1 MESLSKSKNGN
12 FAARKRKEEEVE
24 HLLIIRTRLYCGVVH
39 HQEVPIGGPSTTGK
53 SNSNVE
59 TFRGAHIAIANNWDK
74 NTLSIYNGEA
84 SVYADSGEIVASGGR
99 ITAKDEKE
107 NILSVHNSEADISL
121 SANEAI
127 IIGCAL
133 LTADGEQKTVTALNA
148 DLITDKETV
157 SLESDRIELTYNDR
171 SIGITVSG
179 EKAKNETKAKLNIGK
194 DKNVI
199 SFDGKSIVVE
209 CGDDIEISAKH
220 ANMCINRVDGKLH
233 LEGNDAKFR
242 AGEAERFIPK
252 VKNACVDLATG
263 NVYCNGELIC
273 CAPLLGEQLRKLFK
287 VGPKP
292 ASTPASSILTSY

>member
-1 MESLSKSKNGN
+1 ME
-12 FAARKRKEEEVE
+12 R
-24 HLLIIRTRLYCGVVH
+24 LLTIHTRLYCGVISR
-39 HQEVPIGGPSTTGK
+39 QEVPIGGPSTTDK
-53 SNSNVE
+53 PK
-59 TFRGAHIAIANNWDK
+59 TFRGVHITVANNWDK
-74 NTLSIYNGEA
+74 NTWSVHNGEM
-84 SVYADSGEIVASGGR
+84 SVYKNSGEIVASGGR
-99 ITAKDEKE
+99 ITANNKEK
-107 NILSVHNSEADISL
+107 NTWSVYNGEVYTDPDTGEVIVDG
-121 SANEAI
+121 I
-127 IIGCAL
+127 L
-133 LTADGEQKTVTALNA
+133 LTADGEQETVTALNA

-157 SLESDRIELTYNDR
+157 SLKSDRIELTYNDR

-179 EKAKNETKAKLNIGK
+179 GKAEGETKAKLNIGK

>member
-1 MESLSKSKNGN
+1 MATV
-12 FAARKRKEEEVE
+12 AARKREEEEVE
-24 HLLIIRTRLYCGVVH
+24 RLLTIRTRLYCGVIYR
-39 HQEVPIGGPSTTGK
+39 QEVSIGGPSTTDK
-53 SNSNVE
+53 PK

-179 EKAKNETKAKLNIGK
+179 GKAEGETKAKLSIGE
-194 DKNVI
+194 DKNVV

-209 CGDDIEISAKH
+209 CGDDTEMSAEY
-220 ANMCINRVDGKLH
+220 ANMCVNSAEGRLY
-233 LEGNDAKFR
+233 LEGSNANFR
-242 AGEAERFIPK
+242 VGGKSHPIPR
-252 VKNACVDLATG
+252 VKNSCISFATG
-263 NVYCNGELIC
+263 NVYCNGKLIC
-273 CAPLLGEQLRKLFK
+273 CAPLLGAQLRKLFK

-292 ASTPASSILTSY
+292 ASTLASSILTSY

>member
-1 MESLSKSKNGN
+1 MAT
-12 FAARKRKEEEVE
+12 AARDRKEEEVE
-24 HLLIIRTRLYCGVVH
+24 RSLTVRTRLSCGVISR
-39 HQEVPIGGPSTTGK
+39 QEVPIGGPSTTDNPK
-53 SNSNVE
+53 
-59 TFRGAHIAIANNWDK
+59 TFRGAHITVANNWDK
-74 NTLSIYNGEA
+74 NTLSVYNGKA
-84 SVYADSGEIVASGGR
+84 LVYTNSGEIVASGGR
-99 ITAKDEKE
+99 ITANNKEK
-107 NILSVHNSEADISL
+107 NTWSVYNGEVYTDPDTGEVIVDG
-121 SANEAI
+121 I
-127 IIGCAL
+127 L
-133 LTADGEQKTVTALNA
+133 LTADGEQETVTALNA

-157 SLESDRIELTYNDR
+157 LLKSDRIELTYNDR

-179 EKAKNETKAKLNIGK
+179 GKAEGETKAKLNIGK

-209 CGDDIEISAKH
+209 CGDDIEISAEY
-220 ANMCINRVDGKLH
+220 ANMCVNSAEGKLH
-233 LEGNDAKFR
+233 LEGSDANFR

-292 ASTPASSILTSY
+292 ASTLASSILTSY

>member
-1 MESLSKSKNGN
+1 MVAV
-12 FAARKRKEEEVE
+12 AARNRKEEEVE
-24 HLLIIRTRLYCGVVH
+24 RLLTIHTRSCGVISR
-39 HQEVPIGGPSTTGK
+39 QEVPIGGPSTTDK
-53 SNSNVE
+53 PK
-59 TFRGAHIAIANNWDK
+59 TFRGAHITVANNWDK
-74 NTLSIYNGEA
+74 NTLSVYNGKA
-84 SVYADSGEIVASGGR
+84 LVYTNSGEIVASGGR
-99 ITAKDEKE
+99 ITANNKEK
-107 NILSVHNSEADISL
+107 NTWSVYNGEVYTDPDTGEVIVDSI
-121 SANEAI
+121 
-127 IIGCAL
+127 L
-133 LTADGEQKTVTALNA
+133 LTADGEQETVTALNA

-157 SLESDRIELTYNDR
+157 SLKSDRIELTYNDR

-179 EKAKNETKAKLNIGK
+179 GKAEGETKAKLNIGK

-209 CGDDIEISAKH
+209 CGDDIEISAEY
-220 ANMCINRVDGKLH
+220 ANMCVNSAEGKLH
-233 LEGNDAKFR
+233 LEGSDANFR

-292 ASTPASSILTSY
+292 ASTLASSLLTSY

>member
-1 MESLSKSKNGN
+1 M
-12 FAARKRKEEEVE
+12 E

-39 HQEVPIGGPSTTGK
+39 RQEVPIGGPSTTGK

-59 TFRGAHIAIANNWDK
+59 TFRGAYITVKDKDK
-74 NTLSIYNGEA
+74 NTLSIYNGKA
-84 SVYADSGEIVASGGR
+84 SVHKDSGKIDASGAR
-99 ITAKDEKE
+99 ITVKDEKE
-107 NILSVHNSEADISL
+107 NILSVYNSGADINL

-127 IIGCAL
+127 ISGCAL
-133 LTADGEQKTVTALNA
+133 LTADSEQETVTAFNA
-148 DLITDKETV
+148 DLIADGETAL
-157 SLESDRIELTYNDR
+157 LESDHIELTYNDH
-171 SIGITVSG
+171 SIGVTASG
-179 EKAKNETKAKLNIGK
+179 GKDEGDTKAKL
-194 DKNVI
+194 DVYKNVI

-209 CGDDIEISAKH
+209 CGDDTKISAEH
-220 ANMCINRVDGKLH
+220 ANMCINRDEGKLH
-233 LEGNDAKFR
+233 LEGSDANFR

-292 ASTPASSILTSY
+292 ASTLASSILTSY

>member
-1 MESLSKSKNGN
+1 MS
-12 FAARKRKEEEVE
+12 V
-24 HLLIIRTRLYCGVVH
+24 
-39 HQEVPIGGPSTTGK
+39 
-53 SNSNVE
+53 
-59 TFRGAHIAIANNWDK
+59 
-74 NTLSIYNGEA
+74 YNGKA
-84 SVYADSGEIVASGGR
+84 LVYTNSGEIVASGGR
-99 ITAKDEKE
+99 ITANNKEK
-107 NILSVHNSEADISL
+107 NTWSVYNGEVYTDPDTGGVIVDG
-121 SANEAI
+121 I
-127 IIGCAL
+127 L
-133 LTADGEQKTVTALNA
+133 LTADGEQETVTALNA

-157 SLESDRIELTYNDR
+157 SLKSDRIELTYNDR

-179 EKAKNETKAKLNIGK
+179 GKAEGETKAKLNIGK

-209 CGDDIEISAKH
+209 CGDDIEISAEY
-220 ANMCINRVDGKLH
+220 ANMCVNSAEGKLH
-233 LEGNDAKFR
+233 LEGSDANFR

-292 ASTPASSILTSY
+292 ASTLASSILTSY

>member
-1 MESLSKSKNGN
+1 MESLPKSKNGN
-12 FAARKRKEEEVE
+12 FAARKREEEEVE
-24 HLLIIRTRLYCGVVH
+24 RLLTIRTRLYCGVISR
-39 HQEVPIGGPSTTGK
+39 QEVSIDGPSTTDK
-53 SNSNVE
+53 PK

-99 ITAKDEKE
+99 ITVKDK
-107 NILSVHNSEADISL
+107 NILSVHNGEVYTDPDTGEVIL
-121 SANEAI
+121 D
-127 IIGCAL
+127 GVL
-133 LTADGEQKTVTALNA
+133 LTAEGKQGTVSALNVG
-148 DLITDKETV
+148 LNVTPGGNV
-157 SLESDRIELTYNDR
+157 SLDSDHIEITSHDH
-171 SIGITVSG
+171 SMGITISG
-179 EKAKNETKAKLNIGK
+179 GKSEGETKAKLNIGK

-209 CGDDIEISAKH
+209 CGDDIEIFAEY
-220 ANMCINRVDGKLH
+220 ANMCVNSDEGKLY
-233 LEGNDAKFR
+233 LEGSSANFR
-242 AGEAERFIPK
+242 AGVVTRFIPK

-292 ASTPASSILTSY
+292 ASTLASSILTSY

>member
-1 MESLSKSKNGN
+1 MAT
-12 FAARKRKEEEVE
+12 AARDRKEEEVE
-24 HLLIIRTRLYCGVVH
+24 RSLTVRTRLSCGVISR
-39 HQEVPIGGPSTTGK
+39 QEVPIGGPSTTDNPK
-53 SNSNVE
+53 
-59 TFRGAHIAIANNWDK
+59 TFRGAHITVANNWDK
-74 NTLSIYNGEA
+74 NTLSVYNGKA
-84 SVYADSGEIVASGGR
+84 LVYTNSGEIVASGGR
-99 ITAKDEKE
+99 ITANNKEK
-107 NILSVHNSEADISL
+107 NTWSVYNGEVYTDPDTGGVIVDG
-121 SANEAI
+121 I
-127 IIGCAL
+127 L
-133 LTADGEQKTVTALNA
+133 LTADGEQETVTALNA

-157 SLESDRIELTYNDR
+157 SLKSDRIELTYNDR

-179 EKAKNETKAKLNIGK
+179 GKAEGETKAKLNIGK

-209 CGDDIEISAKH
+209 CGDDIEISAEY
-220 ANMCINRVDGKLH
+220 ANMCVNSAEGKLH
-233 LEGNDAKFR
+233 LEGSDANFR

-292 ASTPASSILTSY
+292 ASTLASSILTSY

>member
-1 MESLSKSKNGN
+1 MAT
-12 FAARKRKEEEVE
+12 AARDRKEEEVE
-24 HLLIIRTRLYCGVVH
+24 RSLTVRTRLSCGVISR
-39 HQEVPIGGPSTTGK
+39 QEVPIGGPSTTDNPK
-53 SNSNVE
+53 
-59 TFRGAHIAIANNWDK
+59 TFRGAHITVANNWDK
-74 NTLSIYNGEA
+74 NTLSVYNGKA
-84 SVYADSGEIVASGGR
+84 LVYTNSGEIVASGAH
-99 ITAKDEKE
+99 ITVANNWDK
-107 NILSVHNSEADISL
+107 NTWSVYNGEVYTDPDTGEVIVDG
-121 SANEAI
+121 I
-127 IIGCAL
+127 L
-133 LTADGEQKTVTALNA
+133 LTADGEQETVTALNA

-157 SLESDRIELTYNDR
+157 SLKSDRIELTYNDR

-179 EKAKNETKAKLNIGK
+179 GKAEGETKAKLNIGK

-209 CGDDIEISAKH
+209 CGDDIEISAEY
-220 ANMCINRVDGKLH
+220 ANMCVNSAEGKLH
-233 LEGNDAKFR
+233 LEGSDANFR

-292 ASTPASSILTSY
+292 ASTLASSILTSY

>member
-1 MESLSKSKNGN
+1 MVAV
-12 FAARKRKEEEVE
+12 AARNRKEEEVE
-24 HLLIIRTRLYCGVVH
+24 RLLTIHTRSCGVISR
-39 HQEVPIGGPSTTGK
+39 QEVPIGGPSTTGK

-59 TFRGAHIAIANNWDK
+59 TFRGAYITVKDKDK
-74 NTLSIYNGEA
+74 NILSVHNGEA

-99 ITAKDEKE
+99 ITVKDK
-107 NILSVHNSEADISL
+107 NILSVHNGEVYTDPDTGEVIVDG
-121 SANEAI
+121 I
-127 IIGCAL
+127 L
-133 LTADGEQKTVTALNA
+133 LTADGEQETVTALNA

-157 SLESDRIELTYNDR
+157 SLKSDRIELTYNDR

-179 EKAKNETKAKLNIGK
+179 GKAEGETKAKLNIGK

-209 CGDDIEISAKH
+209 CGDDIEISAEY
-220 ANMCINRVDGKLH
+220 ANMCVNSAEGKLH
-233 LEGNDAKFR
+233 LEGSDANFR

-292 ASTPASSILTSY
+292 ASTLASSILTSY

>member
-1 MESLSKSKNGN
+1 MAT
-12 FAARKRKEEEVE
+12 AARDRKEEEVE
-24 HLLIIRTRLYCGVVH
+24 RSLTVRTRLSCGVISR
-39 HQEVPIGGPSTTGK
+39 QEVPIGGPSTTDNPK
-53 SNSNVE
+53 
-59 TFRGAHIAIANNWDK
+59 TFRGAHITVANNWDK
-74 NTLSIYNGEA
+74 NTLSVYNGKA
-84 SVYADSGEIVASGGR
+84 LVYTNSGEIVASGGR
-99 ITAKDEKE
+99 ITANNKEK
-107 NILSVHNSEADISL
+107 NTWSVYNGEVYTDPDTGEVIVDG
-121 SANEAI
+121 I
-127 IIGCAL
+127 L
-133 LTADGEQKTVTALNA
+133 LTADGEQETVTALNA

-157 SLESDRIELTYNDR
+157 SLKSDRIELTYNDR

-179 EKAKNETKAKLNIGK
+179 GKAEGETKAKLNIGK

-209 CGDDIEISAKH
+209 CGDDIEISAEY
-220 ANMCINRVDGKLH
+220 ANMCVNSAEGKLH
-233 LEGNDAKFR
+233 LEGSDANFR

-292 ASTPASSILTSY
+292 ASTLASSILTSY